1 MSEGKSAMNTKL
13 LSAALLAVY
22 AAGCTNLERSR
33 DIGDARVSG
42 QTLAI
47 QVCSNCHGMTGNS
60 VSPNFPK
67 LAGQRPEYLIVQLT
81 AFRAHERMDPAGFA
95 YMWGVSRKLTDQQIR
110 ELADYYAQEALV
122 PEPVVTG
129 PLPALGQSIFEKGIG
144 AAQVPPC
151 QTCHGVQGQG
161 TGGNAPQLAGQYAN
175 YIVKQL
181 EVFQR
186 TDLRPEGAAM
196 KQVCRALTPEDML
209 AVASY
214 LQGLP
219 PQR

>member
-13 LSAALLAVY
+13 LSAALLAAY

-42 QTLAI
+42 
-47 QVCSNCHGMTGNS
+47 
-60 VSPNFPK
+60 K